1 MLTTILESPLG
12 PIRLR
17 IEDEAITELRW
28 NTEQDPGAEPGKAT
42 DSAAEAP
49 LSPDTVPVRSPA
61 TLSTPA
67 SLNTPATPTITPI
80 DDAMA
85 HPLVAETSRQ
95 LDAYFAGK
103 LDSFDLPVRPAGTTF
118 QRLVWHIMQRIP
130 KGHVRT
136 YGGVAEELGASA
148 RAVGTAC
155 GRNPIPIIIPCHR
168 IVAANGKLGGFSA
181 SGGVEDKVWL
191 LRHEGALL

>member
-1 MLTTILESPLG
+1 MGSGRDRTGRNGQDMTGPGDTARTEGKGDRLMLTTILDSPLG

-17 IEDEAITELRW
+17 IDDDAITELRW
-28 NTEQDPGAEPGKAT
+28 KAEDG
-42 DSAAEAP
+42 DE
-49 LSPDTVPVRSPA
+49 DTV
-61 TLSTPA
+61 
-67 SLNTPATPTITPI
+67 TPTET
-80 DDAMA
+80 ALE
-85 HPLVAETSRQ
+85 HPLVAETDRQ
-95 LDAYFAGK
+95 LRAYFAGE

-148 RAVGTAC
+148 RAVGSAC

-168 IVAANGKLGGFSA
+168 IVAANGKMGGFSA
-181 SGGVEDKVWL
+181 AGGVEDKVWL

>member
-17 IEDEAITELRW
+17 IDDDAITELRW
-28 NTEQDPGAEPGKAT
+28 NVEDTGAGAG
-42 DSAAEAP
+42 DGSDDA
-49 LSPDTVPVRSPA
+49 V
-61 TLSTPA
+61 
-67 SLNTPATPTITPI
+67 TPTDT
-80 DDAMA
+80 ALK
-85 HPLVAETSRQ
+85 HPLIAETDRQ
-95 LDAYFAGK
+95 LRAYFAGE

-181 SGGVEDKVWL
+181 AGGVEDKVWL